1 MIKFERKRV
10 SFTRNRMRWGLVLL
24 VTLVLL
30 LIVSFDSSVFKSR
43 ETVSCLGRDAQPVGV
58 ISGDE
63 PLVQTFVPE
72 KSHVDFMEIRLATNV
87 EAGNVSQPQ
96 GNLIFRVLDAKEN
109 ILYEETTALLR
120 LKDNAYQRYYVGLNL
135 ESGKPYTFTLQT
147 EGTIG
152 EEIPTVWVSSN
163 EKDELT
169 HLQFPGLA
177 EDDDVQCN
185 IQIRYSEM
193 DYAAMITSILLILL
207 CAVLALLHVDLSD
220 RGKER
225 TTLAVLFLM
234 PILMFVIT
242 EMLNNNSV
250 LVKTPAAYL
259 VNYAFYLLLYVILFV
274 AFNKFR
280 LTTIIAN
287 SVIFAIAIF
296 NYFKF
301 LWRGEPIQVW
311 DVVTLQTAIN
321 VSGNY
326 HINLSPILIIA
337 ALLFIL
343 SILIISKCS
352 YAMLLKRMRVT
363 LGAVGVVLAAFLIP
377 ILFHLNFYRTSTFN
391 LIETVGVENYSWNQ
405 PGNFQKNGM
414 LIALT
419 MSAQDVTVK
428 VPEGYGEE
436 AVSEIKDEIEQ
447 STVHNILPDEVM
459 AKYEEEKPIHEQAG
473 QRVLKEGEKPT
484 IICIMN
490 ESYTDM
496 STVADFETNL
506 PLHPYMDQLFEEEN
520 VIHGDL
526 GVSTFGGGTANSE
539 FEFLTGSSMSFFP
552 IGSIPYQQYVTSS
565 TGSLPRYLK
574 TQGYETIAVHPYLAS
589 GWNRPDVYERMDFD
603 EFLSIDDFSSDA
615 EYLRSYI
622 SDRSSYAKLI
632 ELYEAKEPGHPLFL
646 FNVTMQNHG
655 SYSSTNPNFNQ
666 DVKLV
671 EYPEKF
677 TETEQYLSLARQSD
691 AAVQDLIDYFSS
703 VDEPVII
710 CFFGDHLPSMENG
723 FYQAM
728 LGKDTMYL
736 TGEEMQQL
744 YQTDFFIWANYDL
757 PEYEVPQISL
767 NYLSTLVLQMSGLPL
782 PEYNLL
788 IAETY
793 DQYPYLTTMGVYDAQ
808 GNRYNSLSEVQ
819 DETGILN
826 DYNILTYNNIFENGK
841 RRSELFDEIKYI
853 PKKEEDT

>member
-1 MIKFERKRV
+1 
-10 SFTRNRMRWGLVLL
+10 MRWGLVLL
-24 VTLVLL
+24 VTLVLI
-30 LIVSFDSSVFKSR
+30 LIVCFDASIFKSR
-43 ETVSCLGRDAQPVGV
+43 ETVSCFGRDSQPIGV
-58 ISGDE
+58 ISGE
-63 PLVQTFVPE
+63 QPLVQYFTPTKE
-72 KSHVDFMEIRLATNV
+72 DVDFIEIRLATNV
-87 EAGNVSQPQ
+87 EKGNVSQPQ
-96 GNLIFRVLDAKEN
+96 GNLIFRVLDQQGN
-109 ILYEETTALLR
+109 VLYEETTALLR
-120 LKDNAYQRYYVGLNL
+120 LKDNAYQRYHVNL
-135 ESGKPYTFTLQT
+135 ELEPKKQYAFTLQT

-152 EEIPTVWVSSN
+152 EELPTAWVSSN
-163 EKDELT
+163 VNDELERVV
-169 HLQFPGLA
+169 FPGLA
-177 EDDDVQCN
+177 EDDNVQSN
-185 IQIRYSEM
+185 VQIRYSEVN
-193 DYAAMITSILLILL
+193 YAAVVTTVILLLV
-207 CAVLALLHVDLSD
+207 CALLALLHVDLSD
-220 RGKER
+220 KGEER
-225 TTLAVLFLM
+225 LTMVVLFLM
-234 PILMFVIT
+234 PILMFTVT

-250 LVKTPAAYL
+250 LKKTPAAYI
-259 VNYAFYLLLYVILFV
+259 VNYVFYLLLYIVLFV

-301 LWRGEPIQVW
+301 LWRGEPVQVW
-311 DVVTLQTAIN
+311 DVVTLQTAMN

-326 HINLSPILIIA
+326 HINLSPILLIA
-337 ALLFIL
+337 ALLFVL
-343 SILIISKCS
+343 SILIISKCN
-352 YAMLLKRMRVT
+352 YGFLLRRMRVA
-363 LGAVGVVLAAFLIP
+363 LGSVGAVLAAFLIP
-377 ILFHLNFYRTSTFN
+377 VLFHLNMYRIMPFN
-391 LIETVGVENYSWNQ
+391 FVDSVSVENYSWNQ
-405 PGNFQKNGM
+405 PSNFQKNG
-414 LIALT
+414 LVIALT

-428 VPEGYGEE
+428 VPEGYGAD
-436 AVSEIKDEIEQ
+436 AVTEIENHIEQ
-447 STVHNILPDEVM
+447 SSVNHMLPDEVL
-459 AKYEEEKPIHEQAG
+459 ADYAQNKSAHAEAG
-473 QRVLKEGEKPT
+473 QRVLKDGEKPT

-506 PLHPYMDQLFEEEN
+506 PLHPYMDQLFTGEN

-539 FEFLTGSSMSFFP
+539 FEFLTGNSMAFFP

-565 TGSLPRYLK
+565 TGALPRFLK

-603 EFLSIDDFSSDA
+603 DFLSLDDFDADA
-615 EYLRSYI
+615 ELIRSYI

-632 ELYEAKEPGHPLFL
+632 ELYEAKDPGHPLFL

-666 DVKLV
+666 DVELV

-691 AAVQDLIDYFSS
+691 AAVEVLIDYFSS
-703 VDEPVII
+703 VDEPVLI

-728 LGKDTMYL
+728 LGKDTMDL

-744 YQTDFFIWANYDL
+744 YQTDFFIWANYDI
-757 PEYEVPQISL
+757 PEYDVPRISL
-767 NYLSTLVLQMSGLPL
+767 NYLSTLVLQMSGLDL

-788 IAETY
+788 IAEAY
-793 DQYPYLTTMGVYDAQ
+793 KQYPYLTTMGVYDAQ
-808 GNRYNSLSEVQ
+808 GNRYNSLSEVP
-819 DETGILN
+819 DDTGILN
-826 DYNILTYNNIFENGK
+826 QYNILTYNNVFENSK

-853 PKKEEDT
+853 PKKEEEEN